1 MSTKECPNCGIMLN
15 EDQAFCPA
23 CGTQIKVKSI
33 KEKQYNKE
41 LESLLF
47 TVDSNA
53 ETYLAK
59 NIGSGIGGSMVYGK
73 LKELEGAYLEIIRK
87 FPTEPK
93 VYMSYVDYMIKYVI
107 KITSLTNVFVRTQY
121 FITDMN
127 MKNIVSRCRNYLNK
141 AKQFASDD
149 EIAQILQLDS
159 QLTQKLESINLN
171 TNIKKQQEKNQK
183 SAKTAWIFTGV
194 LFGGL
199 FLFWLIA
206 GILGI

>member
-1 MSTKECPNCGIMLN
+1 MSAKECPNCGNILN
-15 EDQAFCPA
+15 ENQAFCPA
-23 CGTQIKVKSI
+23 CGTQIKANPN
-33 KEKQYNKE
+33 KEKKYNKE

-59 NIGSGIGGSMVYGK
+59 NIGAGIGGSIVYEK
-73 LKELEGAYLEIIRK
+73 LCQVEKAYMEIIQK

-93 VYMSYVDYMIKYVI
+93 AYMSYVDYMIKFVV
-107 KITSLTNVFVRTQY
+107 KITSITNVFTRTQY
-121 FITDMN
+121 YISDM
-127 MKNIVSRCRNYLNK
+127 KPIVDRCRNYLIK

-159 QLTQKLESINLN
+159 ELTQKLESINLN

-183 SAKTAWIFTGV
+183 LANKAWIFTGV
-194 LFGGL
+194 I
-199 FLFWLIA
+199 FLLCFLIA
-206 GILGI
+206 WIASILK

>member
-1 MSTKECPNCGIMLN
+1 MSAKECPNCGNILN
-15 EDQAFCPA
+15 ENQAFCPA
-23 CGTQIKVKSI
+23 CGTQIKANPN
-33 KEKQYNKE
+33 KEKKYNKE

-59 NIGSGIGGSMVYGK
+59 NIGAGIGGSIVYEK
-73 LKELEGAYLEIIRK
+73 LCQVEKAYMEIIQK

-93 VYMSYVDYMIKYVI
+93 AYMSYVDYMIKFVV
-107 KITSLTNVFVRTQY
+107 KITSITNVFTRTQY
-121 FITDMN
+121 YISDM
-127 MKNIVSRCRNYLNK
+127 KPIVDRCRNYLIK

-159 QLTQKLESINLN
+159 ELTQKLESINLN

-183 SAKTAWIFTGV
+183 SAKAAYIFLGI

-199 FLFWLIA
+199 FLFYLIA
-206 GILGI
+206 EILGI

>member
-1 MSTKECPNCGIMLN
+1 MSAKECPNCGNILN
-15 EDQAFCPA
+15 ENQAFCPA
-23 CGTQIKVKSI
+23 CGTQIKANPN
-33 KEKQYNKE
+33 KEKKYNKE

-59 NIGSGIGGSMVYGK
+59 NIGAGIGGSIVYEK
-73 LKELEGAYLEIIRK
+73 LWQVEKAYMEIIQK
-87 FPTEPK
+87 FPTEAK
-93 VYMSYVDYMIKYVI
+93 AYISYVDYMIKLVE

-121 FITDMN
+121 YISDM
-127 MKNIVSRCRNYLNK
+127 KPIVERCRNYLNK
-141 AKQFASDD
+141 AKQFASDN
-149 EIAQILQLDS
+149 EITQILQLDS

-183 SAKTAWIFTGV
+183 LANKAWIFTGV
-194 LFGGL
+194 LLGGL
-199 FLFWLIA
+199 FLLWLIA